1 MSSIINSAMSGLSA
15 AQAALSTTSNNISNY
30 TVAGYSRQT
39 TVLAQASS
47 TLQGNSYYGNGVNI
61 TGVQR
66 EYDAFIATQLRGSS
80 ANYSAV
86 NTQHS
91 QISNIDD
98 LLSTSTTSLSTS
110 LQGFFTNLQNVVS
123 NANDPSA
130 RQSMLSNAQ
139 GLVSQFQ
146 TSAQYLNNMQNSVN
160 ADVGSSVKQ
169 VNTITSQ
176 IADLNKQIGKLST
189 ANGAAP
195 NDLLDKR
202 DQLVNTLNNVVGVTV
217 SQQDGGY
224 TVSMAN
230 GLTLVNGDKSHDLVA
245 MPSSSDPTRTTIGY
259 VDKQAGN
266 VEIPEKL
273 ITTGSLGG
281 LLAFRTQDLDL
292 AQNQLGQLAAAFT
305 TSFNDVHKQGFDS
318 KGNQGVD
325 FFNIGSPLV
334 VSNNK
339 NSTAAS
345 VTAEWTDTSA
355 LKATNYNVSFDGT
368 NWSATRASDS
378 TAVTITQGTDTS
390 GNTTLSF
397 DGLKL
402 TVAGTPAPAAK
413 DSFLVKPV
421 QNVVNDMSVA
431 ITSETQVAAAGAVG
445 GESDNRNAQK
455 LLGLQD
461 AKLVGG
467 NATLSQAYATLVSS
481 VGNKT
486 SSLAT
491 TSDTQKS
498 VVSQLTDR
506 QQSVSGVNLD
516 EEYANLTKYQQYY
529 MANAQVLQTASTVFN
544 ALINIR

>member
-39 TVLAQASS
+39 TVLAHANS

-86 NTQHS
+86 STQHS

-160 ADVGSSVKQ
+160 ADVDSSIKQ

-224 TVSMAN
+224 TVAMAN

-325 FFNIGSPLV
+325 FFNIGSPIV
-334 VSNNK
+334 VGNSK

-355 LKATNYNVSFDGT
+355 LKASNYTVSYDGN
-368 NWSATRASDS
+368 NWTATRASDS
-378 TAVTITQGTDTS
+378 TAVTITPGTDAS

-421 QNVVNDMSVA
+421 QNAINDMSVA
-431 ITSETQVAAAGAVG
+431 ITSESQVAAAGAVG

-455 LLGLQD
+455 LLNLQD
-461 AKLVGG
+461 VKLVGG
-467 NATLSQAYATLVSS
+467 NATLSQAYATIVSS

-486 SSLAT
+486 SSLET
-491 TSDTQKS
+491 TSTTQKS
-498 VVSQLTDR
+498 VVSQLTQR

>member
-1 MSSIINSAMSGLSA
+1 MSGLSA
-15 AQAALSTTSNNISNY
+15 AQAALSTTSNNITNY

-39 TVLAQASS
+39 TVLAQANS

-66 EYDAFIATQLRGSS
+66 EYDAFIATQLRGAS

-86 NTQHS
+86 STQHS

-146 TSAQYLNNMQNSVN
+146 SSAQYLNNMQNSVN
-160 ADVGSSVKQ
+160 ADVGSSIKQ
-169 VNTITSQ
+169 VNTMTSQ
-176 IADLNKQIGKLST
+176 IADLNKQIGKLT
-189 ANGAAP
+189 TGNGAAP

-202 DQLVNTLNNVVGVTV
+202 DQLVNDLNKVVGVTV

-230 GLTLVNGDKSHDLVA
+230 GLTLVSGNKSNDLVA

-305 TSFNDVHKQGFDS
+305 TSFNEVHKQGFDS
-318 KGNQGVD
+318 NGDQGVD
-325 FFNIGSPLV
+325 FFKIGTPLV
-334 VSNNK
+334 VGNRNN
-339 NSTAAS
+339 SAAS

-355 LKATNYNVSFDGT
+355 LKASNYTVSYDGS
-368 NWSATRASDS
+368 NWTATRASDNS
-378 TAVTITQGTDTS
+378 AVTITPGTDGS

-402 TVAGTPAPAAK
+402 TVAATPLPAAK

-421 QNVVNDMSVA
+421 QNVINDMSVA
-431 ITSETQVAAAGAVG
+431 ITSESQVAAAGAVG

-455 LLGLQD
+455 LLNLQD
-461 AKLVGG
+461 VKLVGG
-467 NATLSQAYATLVSS
+467 NATLSQAYASIVST

-486 SSLAT
+486 SSLET

>member
-325 FFNIGSPLV
+325 FFKIGSPLV

-431 ITSETQVAAAGAVG
+431 ITSESQVAAASAVG

>member
-39 TVLAQASS
+39 TVLAQANS

-86 NTQHS
+86 STQHS

-160 ADVGSSVKQ
+160 ADVDSSIKQ
-169 VNTITSQ
+169 VNTLTSQ

-224 TVSMAN
+224 TVAMAN

-325 FFNIGSPLV
+325 FFNIGSPIV
-334 VSNNK
+334 VGNSK

-355 LKATNYNVSFDGT
+355 LKASNYTVSYDGN
-368 NWSATRASDS
+368 NWTATRASDS
-378 TAVTITQGTDTS
+378 TAVTITPGTDAS

-421 QNVVNDMSVA
+421 QNAINDMSVA
-431 ITSETQVAAAGAVG
+431 ITSESQVAAAGAVG

-455 LLGLQD
+455 LLNLQD
-461 AKLVGG
+461 VKLVGG
-467 NATLSQAYATLVSS
+467 NATLSQAYATIVSS

-486 SSLAT
+486 SSLET
-491 TSDTQKS
+491 TSTSQKS
-498 VVSQLTDR
+498 VVSQLTQR

>member
-39 TVLAQASS
+39 TVLAQANS

-86 NTQHS
+86 STQHS

-139 GLVSQFQ
+139 CLVSQFQ

-160 ADVGSSVKQ
+160 ADVGSSIKQ

-281 LLAFRTQDLDL
+281 LLAFRSQDLDL

-318 KGNQGVD
+318 NGDQGVD

-334 VSNNK
+334 VSNSK

-378 TAVTITQGTDTS
+378 TAVTIAQVKDAS

-402 TVAGTPAPAAK
+402 TVPGTPAPAAK

-421 QNVVNDMSVA
+421 QNVINDMSVA
-431 ITSETQVAAAGAVG
+431 ITNESQVAAAGAVG

-455 LLGLQD
+455 LLSLQD

-467 NATLSQAYATLVSS
+467 NATLSQAYAAIVSS

-486 SSLAT
+486 SSLQT

-498 VVSQLTDR
+498 VVSQLTQR

>member
-1 MSSIINSAMSGLSA
+1 MSGLSA

-39 TVLAQASS
+39 TVLAQANS

-66 EYDAFIATQLRGSS
+66 EYDSFIATQLRGAS
-80 ANYSAV
+80 ASYSAV
-86 NTQHS
+86 DTQHT

-98 LLSTSTTSLSTS
+98 LLSTATTSLSTS

-139 GLVSQFQ
+139 GLVNQFQ

-160 ADVGSSVKQ
+160 ADVSSSVKQ

-189 ANGAAP
+189 AGGATP

-202 DQLVNTLNNVVGVTV
+202 DQLVNDLNKVVGVTV
-217 SQQDGGY
+217 SQQDGSY

-230 GLTLVNGDKSHDLVA
+230 GLTLVNGDKSHELVA
-245 MPSSSDPTRTTIGY
+245 MASSSDPTRTTIGY

-318 KGNQGVD
+318 NGDQGVD
-325 FFNIGSPLV
+325 FFNIGSPTV
-334 VSNNK
+334 VSNSK

-355 LKATNYNVSFDGT
+355 LKSTNYNVSFDGS
-368 NWSATRASDS
+368 NWTATRASDS
-378 TAVTITQGTDTS
+378 TAVTITQGTDAS

-397 DGLKL
+397 DGLEL
-402 TVAGTPAPAAK
+402 TVAATPAPAAK

-421 QNVVNDMSVA
+421 QNVINDMSVA
-431 ITSETQVAAAGAVG
+431 ITSESQVAAARAVG

-455 LLGLQD
+455 LLNLQD
-461 AKLVGG
+461 QKLVGG
-467 NATLSQAYATLVSS
+467 NATLSQAYAAIVST

-486 SSLAT
+486 SSLET
-491 TSDTQKS
+491 TSTTQKS
-498 VVSQLTDR
+498 VVTQLTER

>member
-39 TVLAQASS
+39 TVLAQANS

-86 NTQHS
+86 STQHS

-160 ADVGSSVKQ
+160 ADVDSSIKQ

-224 TVSMAN
+224 TVAMAN

-325 FFNIGSPLV
+325 FFNIGSPIV
-334 VSNNK
+334 VGNSK

-355 LKATNYNVSFDGT
+355 LKASNYTVSYDGN
-368 NWSATRASDS
+368 NWTATRASDS
-378 TAVTITQGTDTS
+378 TAVTITAGTDAS

-421 QNVVNDMSVA
+421 QNAINDMSVA
-431 ITSETQVAAAGAVG
+431 ITSESQVAAAGAVG

-455 LLGLQD
+455 LLNLQD
-461 AKLVGG
+461 VKLVGG
-467 NATLSQAYATLVSS
+467 NATLSQAYATIVSS

-486 SSLAT
+486 SSLET
-491 TSDTQKS
+491 TSTTQKS
-498 VVSQLTDR
+498 VVSQLTQR

>member
-39 TVLAQASS
+39 TVLAQANS

-431 ITSETQVAAAGAVG
+431 ITSESQVAAASAVG

>member
-39 TVLAQASS
+39 TVLAQANS

-86 NTQHS
+86 STQHS

-160 ADVGSSVKQ
+160 ADVDSSIKQ
-169 VNTITSQ
+169 VNTLTSQ

-217 SQQDGGY
+217 SQQDGG
-224 TVSMAN
+224 
-230 GLTLVNGDKSHDLVA
+230 
-245 MPSSSDPTRTTIGY
+245 
-259 VDKQAGN
+259 
-266 VEIPEKL
+266 
-273 ITTGSLGG
+273 G
-281 LLAFRTQDLDL
+281 LLIWNL
-292 AQNQLGQLAAAFT
+292 A
-305 TSFNDVHKQGFDS
+305 K
-318 KGNQGVD
+318 
-325 FFNIGSPLV
+325 
-334 VSNNK
+334 
-339 NSTAAS
+339 
-345 VTAEWTDTSA
+345 
-355 LKATNYNVSFDGT
+355 
-368 NWSATRASDS
+368 
-378 TAVTITQGTDTS
+378 
-390 GNTTLSF
+390 
-397 DGLKL
+397 
-402 TVAGTPAPAAK
+402 
-413 DSFLVKPV
+413 
-421 QNVVNDMSVA
+421 
-431 ITSETQVAAAGAVG
+431 
-445 GESDNRNAQK
+445 
-455 LLGLQD
+455 
-461 AKLVGG
+461 
-467 NATLSQAYATLVSS
+467 
-481 VGNKT
+481 
-486 SSLAT
+486 
-491 TSDTQKS
+491 
-498 VVSQLTDR
+498 
-506 QQSVSGVNLD
+506 
-516 EEYANLTKYQQYY
+516 
-529 MANAQVLQTASTVFN
+529 
-544 ALINIR
+544 